1 MVMSVFVL
9 EPDVDVKFDRA
20 LYSRFFINN
29 GINKLTFFSGQD
41 GFTLKNNPL
50 CDFLVIAYQI
60 QKNSDAR
67 TAAIKSLSE
76 MYLAAKRPI
85 IQVPSKEIATIGER
99 FKTMTFGGS
108 LELLK
113 SKDAKISHRAKAIFV
128 IARFF
133 SEKPFARSE
142 FKQRLQQ
149 LVKDFPENQIGTLV
163 QDFAN
168 KGFIKLKERG
178 VYSFLGLDDKMY
190 AKLETLGFDLHPDMK
205 LKKPQANN
213 KPLQKEETVTRTAKA
228 TDFDEMV
235 RLEFA
240 HLKEEL
246 VKQMQEQ
253 LQKALTAQKLNT
265 KLLRLSPKDL
275 ERADAMLDLLA
286 SN

>member
-1 MVMSVFVL
+1 MAMSVFVL
-9 EPDVDVKFDRA
+9 EPDVDAKFDRA
-20 LYSRFFINN
+20 LYSRFFVNN
-29 GINKLTFFSGQD
+29 GINKVTFFSGQD

-67 TAAIKSLSE
+67 TAAIKSLRE

-85 IQVPSKEIATIGER
+85 IQVPSKEIATIGEEL
-99 FKTMTFGGS
+99 KAMTFGGS
-108 LELLK
+108 LDLLK
-113 SKDAKISHRAKAIFV
+113 SKDISHRAKALFV

-133 SEKPFARSE
+133 SEKPFARAE

-149 LVKDFPENQIGTLV
+149 HVKDFPENQIGTLV

-168 KGFIKLKERG
+168 KGFIKLKARG
-178 VYSFLGLDDKMY
+178 VYSFLGIDDKMY
-190 AKLETLGFDLHPDMK
+190 AKLETLGFDLHPEMK
-205 LKKPQANN
+205 LKKPQTNA
-213 KPLQKEETVTRTAKA
+213 KPLQKEETATTTAKA